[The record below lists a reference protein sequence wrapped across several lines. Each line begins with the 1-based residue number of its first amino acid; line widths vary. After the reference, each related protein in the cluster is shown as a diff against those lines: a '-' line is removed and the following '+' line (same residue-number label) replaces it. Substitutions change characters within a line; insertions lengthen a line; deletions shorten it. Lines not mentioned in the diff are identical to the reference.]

1 MSKKSVAHRPRQRRA
16 QVTYCTIT
24 PAAWNRLRSIV
35 FQLQNGQPLAFE
47 ACLALEERVQQFA
60 GQDRILIAL
69 VAEAWRQTYPEA
81 PTEIVLPP

>member
-16 QVTYCTIT
+16 QVTYCTII
-24 PAAWNRLRSIV
+24 PAAWNRVRSFV
-35 FQLQNGQPLAFE
+35 FQLQNGKPLACE

-69 VAEAWRQTYPEA
+69 VAEAWRQTYPDA
-81 PTEIVLPP
+81 PTEIELPL